1 MSLKEFKMAEYI
13 SITAIGKDKPGI
25 VSAITEVLTELKCN
39 IEDSTMTIL
48 HGQFAMILIIR
59 LSKGLSHK
67 IILSKLNKPAK
78 SLGMSLTVS
87 QLCSFSKKKKS
98 KSNPYV
104 ISIYGKD
111 KTGIVYGASSF
122 LASKKINITDV
133 QTTVSKKT
141 YIMLIEAELP
151 KNISAKEL
159 EKELSCLAKSL
170 NVSVSLNR
178 AESSDI

>member
-1 MSLKEFKMAEYI
+1 MYI

-25 VSAITEVLTELKCN
+25 VSAITKVLTELKCN

-67 IILSKLNKPAK
+67 VILSKLSKPAK
-78 SLGMSLTVS
+78 SLGMSLTIS
-87 QLCSFSKKKKS
+87 ELASFSKKKKA
-98 KSNPYV
+98 KFAPYV
-104 ISIYGKD
+104 ISVYGKD
-111 KTGIVYGASSF
+111 RTGIVYGVSSF

-151 KNISAKEL
+151 KNVSPVQL
-159 EKELSCLAKSL
+159 EKELCSFAKTL
-170 NVSVSLNR
+170 NVSASLNR